1 MLTVAILLACVAAPS
16 VGVVESAPALAS
28 ADSATADSAAKA
40 KPSRIYYGGGIGFSI
55 SSQITQ
61 ISLQPHVGYKL
72 NKKTSIG
79 ASVRYE
85 YFKDERYI
93 PTAESQ
99 SYGGGIFS
107 RHRFHK
113 QVYGQAELSFT
124 HYDWS
129 GGLGGSSN
137 VPFFL
142 LGGGYAQPL
151 SPNTF
156 LTVDVMYDLIQ
167 DPESP
172 YRDGS
177 PRITTGITANF

>member
-1 MLTVAILLACVAAPS
+1 MRSILAFLALALAVVATPDAAAQTLASEPDTARVDSVKKAPS
-16 VGVVESAPALAS
+16 RV
-28 ADSATADSAAKA
+28 
-40 KPSRIYYGGGIGFSI
+40 YYGGGIGFSI

-61 ISLQPHVGYKL
+61 ISLQPHIGYKL
-72 NKKTSIG
+72 NKKTSLG

-85 YFKDERYI
+85 YFKDERII

-113 QVYGQAELSFT
+113 QFYGQAELSFT

-151 SPNTF
+151 SPSTF

-167 DPESP
+167 DPDSP